1 MTNIKEL
8 FSGIGVVIDE
18 TIFAKE
24 ETPNGIQKI
33 VNSLKDNHIPM
44 LMYDELPDNSIPQL
58 HSMSF
63 MILDWNLSGIR
74 PIPEATINDNIDFLK
89 KMHSVCYAPIFIFS
103 DEDPHEIEVALDTN
117 GFNRE
122 KEPIF
127 IRKKNT
133 VDTAEKLFHEIE
145 SWVKKLPPIYVLK
158 EWERANREAKKEMLW
173 SLTEAHPSWPKILMD
188 TIKKDG
194 GDQQIELI
202 EMLQNNLNYRV
213 IYPSLDTNIIKQ
225 QNTEGVTK
233 EELRKILEC
242 ERFIPKKSLPDHPF
256 AGDIYVINE
265 KYYLNIRPDCDIIR
279 DAAKDNKDMYLLEGE
294 IADETKINSEDK
306 DCITFDSGEFIE
318 KKNCCYIAFVQGNIL
333 QFSLREL
340 SIMQWNN
347 IKNNRIGRLLP
358 PYITRVQQ
366 KYAHYLQRQGLP
378 SIPKQAIIIENNA

>member
-24 ETPNGIQKI
+24 ETPNSIQKI
-33 VNSLKDNHIPM
+33 VNSLKDNHVPL
-44 LMYDELPDNSIPQL
+44 LMYDELPDNSTSQL

-63 MILDWNLSGIR
+63 MILDWNLSGVR

-213 IYPSLDTNIIKQ
+213 IYPSLDINIIKQ
-225 QNTEGVTK
+225 QNTDGVTK
-233 EELRKILEC
+233 DELRKILEC
-242 ERFIPKKSLPDHPF
+242 ERFIPTKSLPDHPF

-279 DAAKDNKDMYLLEGE
+279 DAAKDNKDMYLLEGV
-294 IADETKINSEDK
+294 IADETKINSEDE

-340 SIMQWNN
+340 NIMQWNN
-347 IKNNRIGRLLP
+347 IKDNRIGRLLP

-378 SIPKQAIIIENNA
+378 RIPKQAIKIE

>member
-24 ETPNGIQKI
+24 ETPNSIQKI
-33 VNSLKDNHIPM
+33 VNSLKDNHVPL
-44 LMYDELPDNSIPQL
+44 LMYDELPDNSIFQL

-63 MILDWNLSGIR
+63 MILDWNLSGVR

-213 IYPSLDTNIIKQ
+213 IYPSLDINIIKQ
-225 QNTEGVTK
+225 QNTDGVTK
-233 EELRKILEC
+233 DELRKILEC
-242 ERFIPKKSLPDHPF
+242 ERFIPTKSLPDHPF

-279 DAAKDNKDMYLLEGE
+279 DAAKDNKDMYLLEGV
-294 IADETKINSEDK
+294 IADETKINSEDE

-340 SIMQWNN
+340 NIMQWNN
-347 IKNNRIGRLLP
+347 IKDNRIGRLLP

-378 SIPKQAIIIENNA
+378 RIPKQAIKIE

>member
-24 ETPNGIQKI
+24 ETPNSIQKI
-33 VNSLKDNHIPM
+33 VNSLKDNHVPL
-44 LMYDELPDNSIPQL
+44 LMYDELPDNSISQL

-63 MILDWNLSGIR
+63 MILDWNLSGVR

-213 IYPSLDTNIIKQ
+213 IYPSLDINIIKQ
-225 QNTEGVTK
+225 QNTDGVTK
-233 EELRKILEC
+233 DELRKILEC
-242 ERFIPKKSLPDHPF
+242 ERFIPTKSLPDHPF

-279 DAAKDNKDMYLLEGE
+279 DAAKDNKDMYLLEGV
-294 IADETKINSEDK
+294 IADETKINSEDE

-340 SIMQWNN
+340 NIMQWNN
-347 IKNNRIGRLLP
+347 IKDNRIGRLLP

-378 SIPKQAIIIENNA
+378 RIPKQAIKIE